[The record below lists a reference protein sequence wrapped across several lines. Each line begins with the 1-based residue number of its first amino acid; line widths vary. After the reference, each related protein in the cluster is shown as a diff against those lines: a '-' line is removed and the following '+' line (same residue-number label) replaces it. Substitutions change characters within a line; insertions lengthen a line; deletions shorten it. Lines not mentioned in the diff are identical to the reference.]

1 MPSINI
7 AANGSGYVQWRIRG
21 RFSVGTTKKIERES
35 DLHPPPKPPW
45 HIAVV
50 KHWRFSWRG
59 NWSPIASM
67 VWRSLWPKHHG
78 SIQPATGF
86 KTDYFFED
94 RYTAR
99 RISSIPLWL
108 YCQVSSKNGSPFYSK
123 NTEPG
128 CRTATAVQRLWQTI
142 CPGGRKIIPILKAPK
157 VAQRTKAVLIS

>member
-1 MPSINI
+1 MH
-7 AANGSGYVQWRIRG
+7 NGPGYVQWRICG

-108 YCQVSSKNGSPFYSK
+108 YCQVSSKNKLPFYSK
-123 NTEPG
+123 RTGPG
-128 CRTATAVQRLWQTI
+128 CRTATAVQRLWQTLYPPAGEKLFI
-142 CPGGRKIIPILKAPK
+142 SLKLPRWLK
-157 VAQRTKAVLIS
+157 ERRWFWFH